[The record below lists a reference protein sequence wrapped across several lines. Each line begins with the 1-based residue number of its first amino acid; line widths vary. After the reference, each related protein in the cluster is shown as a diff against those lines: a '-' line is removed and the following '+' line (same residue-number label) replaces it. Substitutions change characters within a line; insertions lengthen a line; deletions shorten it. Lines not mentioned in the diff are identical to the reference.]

1 MLQIMHEATTAELAE
16 ILSVTRKTIALWTQQ
31 GIMVKLRHG
40 VFDLKESLK
49 NWSAYQRCIFE
60 GAADPLLRWQ
70 VRRDIA
76 WSEAHPTEAV
86 DITKLELVDLSTME
100 TTVVFDD
107 PLAKMEPWEGDVY
120 RTPDGQIRR

>member
-1 MLQIMHEATTAELAE
+1 MAGGANAPNGANTLAPHAGSMHAPRPRPFGTWSAFLSSAGAARAIYVARCKLFWAMLMLQIMHEATTAELAE

-60 GAADPLLRWQ
+60 GAADPLL
-70 VRRDIA
+70 
-76 WSEAHPTEAV
+76 
-86 DITKLELVDLSTME
+86 
-100 TTVVFDD
+100 
-107 PLAKMEPWEGDVY
+107 
-120 RTPDGQIRR
+120 